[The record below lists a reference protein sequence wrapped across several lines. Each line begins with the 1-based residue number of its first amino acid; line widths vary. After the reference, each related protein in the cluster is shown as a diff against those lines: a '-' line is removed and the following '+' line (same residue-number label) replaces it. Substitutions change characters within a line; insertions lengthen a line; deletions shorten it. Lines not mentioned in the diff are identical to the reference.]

1 MKTTVRVAAFAALA
15 FTLHAGQILWLTCP
29 QPELSAAHALRQLNG
44 NDDDARELR
53 WFQAKAHA
61 FADTSDLLLLTVGL
75 LLFLEP
81 LRRLW
86 SSARPHARALL
97 PLLCAGTLLSG
108 CRPYDT
114 PEFNTIDTAETGFLI
129 PMEGDTQQQVKFASE
144 AYLRQLKVA
153 AKRVQ
158 ITHRWQQTGRTGIQG
173 EWLPTVKLVKVQ
185 RSPVTREWTADPN
198 SGTSKKNEAIWIES
212 ADSVAF
218 SLGFTCT
225 AFIAEEDAARFLY
238 WYPSG
243 SLEKVMDSEMR
254 GRIQQVG
261 AEIAAKYT
269 LDDLRARKQEI
280 MDAVRKDVTTFF
292 AERGI
297 TVSTAGMFGG
307 MTYENPDIQKAIDK
321 TFIAQQEK
329 VVNQARFEAQQ
340 RENDRVSLEA
350 SATAEQ
356 ARRKAEGEADAKK
369 LIASAEAESIREVT
383 KALAETPQNSLLLQ
397 LKQIDVEKAR
407 VEKWTGAYPQYFL
420 APSDKAALLLQLPA
434 MK

>member
-1 MKTTVRVAAFAALA
+1 
-15 FTLHAGQILWLTCP
+15 
-29 QPELSAAHALRQLNG
+29 
-44 NDDDARELR
+44 
-53 WFQAKAHA
+53 
-61 FADTSDLLLLTVGL
+61 
-75 LLFLEP
+75 
-81 LRRLW
+81 
-86 SSARPHARALL
+86 
-97 PLLCAGTLLSG
+97 
-108 CRPYDT
+108 
-114 PEFNTIDTAETGFLI
+114 
-129 PMEGDTQQQVKFASE
+129 
-144 AYLRQLKVA
+144 
-153 AKRVQ
+153 VQ

-173 EWLPTVKLVKVQ
+173 EWLPTVKLIKVQ

-212 ADSVAF
+212 SDSVAF

-243 SLEKVMDSEMR
+243 SLEKVMDAEMR

-261 AEIAAKYT
+261 AEVAARYA

-307 MTYENPDIQKAIDK
+307 MTYENPEIQKSIDK

-369 LIASAEAESIREVT
+369 LIASAEAESIRQVN
-383 KALAETPQNSLLLQ
+383 KALAEMPQNSLLLQ
-397 LKQIDVEKAR
+397 LKQMDVEKAR
-407 VEKWTGAYPQYFL
+407 VEKWTGAYPQYYL
-420 APSDKAALLLQLPA
+420 APSDKAGLLLQLPA
-434 MK
+434 AR